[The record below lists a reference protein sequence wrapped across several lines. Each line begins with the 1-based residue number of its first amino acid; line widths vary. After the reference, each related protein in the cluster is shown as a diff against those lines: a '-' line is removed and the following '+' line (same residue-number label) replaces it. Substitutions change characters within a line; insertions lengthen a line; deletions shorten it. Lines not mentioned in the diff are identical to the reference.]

1 MNWNLFW
8 GLWCLAF
15 AVAIW
20 VCAWVTCFSRLGM
33 ERRCTARALG
43 RVVRWS
49 AVRCAG
55 VRIPL
60 VEYEAGGRTYRVA
73 GPKFVSAVK
82 TVVSTPFEDPEVR
95 YETNLTTR
103 EDLPTRLRVRV
114 RGNSIASMGV
124 SPLAELYPVGS
135 EADVYYNPCK
145 PKEAF
150 VQRFEGVSR
159 FLLVF
164 FTAFGVLTTA
174 IALFFFFGP
183 AIVMR

>member
-20 VCAWVTCFSRLGM
+20 VCAWAMCFSRLGM
-33 ERRCTARALG
+33 ERRCTSHALG

-49 AVRCAG
+49 AVRYAG
-55 VRIPL
+55 FHIPL
-60 VEYEAGGRTYRVA
+60 VEYEAGGRTYKVA
-73 GPKFVSAVK
+73 GPKFTSAIA
-82 TVVSTPFEDPEVR
+82 TAVSTPFEDPKVR

-103 EDLPTRLRVRV
+103 EDLPTRLRVREH
-114 RGNSIASMGV
+114 RNSLASAGV
-124 SPLAELYPVGS
+124 SPLAELYPIGS
-135 EADVYYNPCK
+135 EADVYYNPLR

-159 FLLVF
+159 FLLVLF
-164 FTAFGVLTTA
+164 AVFGVLTTA
-174 IALFFFFGP
+174 LALFFFFGP
-183 AIVMR
+183 EIVMH